1 MLASSLDTGCLG
13 RNSLSLHPM
22 IDRLAVPDI
31 IGLRVVASLRDRLH
45 WAVYRVRLIRIKT
58 SSFLKSFWRKCFNR

>member
-1 MLASSLDTGCLG
+1 MLASSLDTGWLG

-31 IGLRVVASLRDRLH
+31 IGLRVVASLRDRLR
-45 WAVYRVRLIRIKT
+45 WCGLQG
-58 SSFLKSFWRKCFNR
+58 LG